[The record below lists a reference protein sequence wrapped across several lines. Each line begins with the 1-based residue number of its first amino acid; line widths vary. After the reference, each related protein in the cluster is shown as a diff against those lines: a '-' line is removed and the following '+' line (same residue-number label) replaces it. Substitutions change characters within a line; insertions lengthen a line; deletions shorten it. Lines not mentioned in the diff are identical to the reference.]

1 MSAHALLSP
10 SSAHRW
16 LNCPLAP
23 RLEATLPDNTSDYAR
38 EGTVAHSLC
47 EVSAALYFK
56 KIKKTE
62 YNKVL
67 KKLKTNSLWDDEML
81 KTAELYVE
89 HLASNAMKFNHEP
102 YIAFEVRVDIS
113 DYVPDGFGKCDCIM
127 FGEDTL
133 IITDYKHGKGVPVS
147 AENNPQLMLY
157 ALGALKLYRP
167 LFGDAIKKIAI
178 YIDQPR
184 LNSLDGWEIETEALI
199 KWGEEVKPKAQAA
212 YIGIGE
218 YKAGEWCRF
227 CRANGICK
235 AQAEQRI
242 GAFDDFS
249 NVVGES
255 TALLSDVD
263 MGAVLEKGNLLV
275 EWYKSVQERALERL
289 LAGKKIPGYKLVEGR
304 SIRSWTNQDE
314 ALKTIEKSGVEKA
327 MIYNYVPKSLAEL
340 EKMLGKAKFD
350 EVAGQYVHNPAGK
363 PTLAVSC
370 DSRKEYNSAA
380 ADFADV
386 AKE

>member
-23 RLEATLPDNTSDYAR
+23 RLEATLPDNTSDYAK

-67 KKLKTNSLWDDEML
+67 KKLKANSLWDDEML

-102 YIAFEVRVDIS
+102 YVAFEVRVDIS

-133 IITDYKHGKGVPVS
+133 IITDYKHGKGVPVN

-184 LNSLDGWEIETEALI
+184 LNSLDGWEIEIETLI

-212 YIGIGE
+212 FIGIGE

-235 AQAEQRI
+235 AQAEQRT

-249 NVVGES
+249 DVVGES
-255 TALLSDVD
+255 PDLLSDEN
-263 MGAVLEKGNLLV
+263 MSTVLEKGSLLV
-275 EWYKSVQERALERL
+275 EWYKTVQERALERL
-289 LAGKKIPGYKLVEGR
+289 LAGRKIPGYKLVEGR
-304 SIRSWTNQDE
+304 SVRGWTNQDE
-314 ALKTIEKSGVEKA
+314 ALKTIEESGVERA

-340 EKMLGKAKFD
+340 EKMLGKVKFD
-350 EVAGQYVHNPAGK
+350 EVAGQFVHKPAGK
-363 PTLAVSC
+363 PTLAVSS

>member
-23 RLEATLPDNTSDYAR
+23 RLEATLPDNTSDYAK

-89 HLASNAMKFNHEP
+89 HLAGNAMKFNHEP
-102 YIAFEVRVDIS
+102 YVAFEVRVDIS

-184 LNSLDGWEIETEALI
+184 LNSLDGWEIETESLI

-212 YIGIGE
+212 FIGIGE

-235 AQAEQRI
+235 AQANQRI

-249 NVVGES
+249 EVVGES
-255 TALLSDVD
+255 TDILSDTE
-263 MGAVLEKGNLLV
+263 MSTVLEKGSLLV
-275 EWYKSVQERALERL
+275 EWYKTVQEKALERL
-289 LAGKKIPGYKLVEGR
+289 FAGRKIPGYKLVEGR
-304 SIRSWTNQDE
+304 SVRGWTNQDE
-314 ALKTIEKSGVEKA
+314 ALKTIEESGVERA

-340 EKMLGKAKFD
+340 EKMLGKEKFD
-350 EVAGQYVHNPAGK
+350 EVAGQFVHKPAGK
-363 PTLAVSC
+363 PTLAVSS

-380 ADFADV
+380 ADFADAV
-386 AKE
+386 KE

>member
-23 RLEATLPDNTSDYAR
+23 GLEATLPDNTSDYAK

-67 KKLKTNSLWDDEML
+67 KKLKANSLWDDEML

-102 YIAFEVRVDIS
+102 YVAFEVRVDIS

-157 ALGALKLYRP
+157 ALGALKLYQP
-167 LFGDAIKKIAI
+167 LFGDAIKRIAI

-184 LNSLDGWEIETEALI
+184 LNSLDGWEIETETLI
-199 KWGEEVKPKAQAA
+199 KWGDEVKPKAQAA
-212 YIGIGE
+212 FIGIGE

-249 NVVGES
+249 DVVGGS
-255 TALLSDVD
+255 PDLLSNED
-263 MGAVLEKGNLLV
+263 MSAVLEKGSLLV
-275 EWYKSVQERALERL
+275 EWYKTVQERALERL

-304 SIRSWTNQDE
+304 SVRGWTNQDE
-314 ALKTIEKSGVEKA
+314 ALKTIEESGVERA

-340 EKMLGKAKFD
+340 EKMLGKVKFD
-350 EVAGQYVHNPAGK
+350 KVAGQFVHKPAGK
-363 PTLAVSC
+363 PTLAVSS